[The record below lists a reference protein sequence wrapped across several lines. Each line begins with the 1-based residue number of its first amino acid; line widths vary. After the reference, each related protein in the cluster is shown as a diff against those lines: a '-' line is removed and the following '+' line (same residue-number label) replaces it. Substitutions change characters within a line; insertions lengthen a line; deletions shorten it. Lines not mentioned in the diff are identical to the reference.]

1 MKYIIDPV
9 HGFTAIEP
17 GLTATLVKH
26 PLFQRLTRIR
36 QLGVEG
42 VVYPGAQHTRF
53 QHSLGAYHLT
63 RQAAAVLETKGF
75 TLDAHE
81 RESLLA
87 AILLH
92 DVGHGPFSHVLEEVI
107 VPGVSHEHISR
118 LVMERINA
126 ETGGA
131 LTDAIRIFTGSHE
144 RQYLHELVSSQLDM
158 DRLDYLCRDSFFTG
172 VREGNVGAAR
182 IIQMMAVVDGHVA
195 FEEKGIYSI
204 ENYLMTR
211 RMMYWQVYYHK
222 TAIAA
227 EVMLTGALRRARE
240 LMRVGR
246 SLFASPALAYFLRNE
261 VGREDFDGNPGCL
274 DRYMEL
280 DDNDIISALKVWQHD
295 ADRTLAALSGGFINR
310 RLFKTEIYDGPAP
323 EGTLRRLRTQIAA
336 ARGISP
342 EEAHYFAAEKTIAK
356 DMYSMQADQIR
367 ILMRD
372 GSTTTLPE
380 VSEIIRADTA
390 AAPYRKTYLIHT
402 RN

>member
-17 GLTATLVKH
+17 GLIATLVKH

-63 RQAAAVLETKGF
+63 RQATGVLEMKGF
-75 TLDAHE
+75 ALNAHE

-126 ETGGA
+126 ENGGA
-131 LTDAIRIFTGSHE
+131 LADAIRIFTGSHE

-182 IIQMMAVVDGHVA
+182 IIQMLAVVDGHIA
-195 FEEKGIYSI
+195 FEEKGVYSI

-222 TAIAA
+222 TAVAA
-227 EVMLTGALRRARE
+227 ETMLTGALRRARE
-240 LMRVGR
+240 LMRGGR
-246 SLFASPALAYFLRNE
+246 ELFASPAFEFFLKNE
-261 VGREDFDGNPGCL
+261 ATPADFDSNPQYL

-280 DDNDIISALKVWQHD
+280 DDNDIVSALKVWQHD
-295 ADRTLAALSGGFINR
+295 SDPTLAALSGGFINR
-310 RLFKTEIYDGPAP
+310 RLFKTDIYNGPAP
-323 EGTLRRLRTQIAA
+323 EGLLARLRAQIAA

-342 EEAHYFAAEKTIAK
+342 AEAHYFAAEETIEK

-367 ILMRD
+367 ILLRN

-390 AAPYRKTYLIHT
+390 AAPYRKTYITHL
-402 RN
+402 RP